1 MSRANQ
7 VRNMRTVTP
16 NSPDPAGAH
25 RGLLSTR
32 PRTHSGVLPEESA
45 LLPGTVSWGA
55 GRKCHGQ
62 VLQGADLS

>member
-16 NSPDPAGAH
+16 DSPDPAGAH

-45 LLPGTVSWGA
+45 LLPGTMSWGA
-55 GRKCHGQ
+55 GPKCHEQ